1 MAQWQELHVVAIIIA
16 ASLLSACG
24 SPTRAQVRLFP
35 AGCNPPTP
43 YTYAA
48 PPTPA
53 PPPTTRPGETSI
65 PTPVLFTPEPAAPT
79 ARPSP
84 TPSSRSEAVDQA
96 VVQIWHYAEDGNCQ
110 MLASGLI
117 VRADGAVLTVLNYE
131 DPIDPLV
138 VFAPDRGSWPATI
151 VAVDP
156 RTSATLLK
164 IDGHDLPIAPLG
176 DSSQLTQTQTVTV
189 HGWEYPDDQTSLY
202 RRQVSAIDLSNPFSQ
217 EHLTFNLEWR
227 GDSDTIQ
234 WRSSQGGAVVDEQG
248 RAVGLTATYYVHGP
262 RIIGLGASAVTLN
275 TALDLLASDVVQR
288 EWAMWPVTWQAN
300 SGTGHSMDECGT
312 YCDMNAQVA
321 RAAQQAL
328 GYLGA
333 TIPIATPITNT
344 WELAAGGQ
352 TLNLLYPRPI
362 ELHGSDQTVSARF
375 VVIRWNENGTL
386 PCVYWGTQPT
396 QLDGAFSVNGDLT
409 SLQNLIQP

>member
-1 MAQWQELHVVAIIIA
+1 MAQRQWLHVVAIIMT

-24 SPTRAQVRLFP
+24 SPTRAQVKHFP

-43 YTYAA
+43 HPYAS

-53 PPPTTRPGETSI
+53 PLPTARRGETPYPI
-65 PTPVLFTPEPAAPT
+65 PVPFTPGPAPT

-84 TPSSRSEAVDQA
+84 TPSSHSDAIDQA
-96 VVQIWHYAEDGNCQ
+96 IVQVWHYAADSNCQ
-110 MLASGLI
+110 LLASGLI

-138 VFAPDRGSWPATI
+138 IFAPDRGSWPATI

-164 IDGHDLPIAPLG
+164 IDGHDLPMALLG
-176 DSSQLTQTQTVTV
+176 DSDQLTQAQSVTV
-189 HGWEYPDDQTSLY
+189 RGWEYLDDQASPY
-202 RRQVSAIDLSNPFSQ
+202 RRQDSTIDLSNPFSQ

-227 GDSDTIQ
+227 DDPAAIQ
-234 WRSSQGGAVVDEQG
+234 WRVGQGGAVVDEQG

-262 RIIGLGASAVTLN
+262 RIMGLNASAIALN
-275 TALDLLASDVVQR
+275 TALDLLAPDVAQR
-288 EWAMWPVTWQAN
+288 EWATWPVTWQAN
-300 SGTGHSMDECGT
+300 SGAGHSMMACGT

-321 RAAQQAL
+321 RAAQQAF

-333 TIPIATPITNT
+333 TIPIAAPITNT

-362 ELHGSDQTVSARF
+362 ELHGSDKTVSARL
-375 VVIRWNENGTL
+375 VVIRWNEDGTL
-386 PCVYWGTQPT
+386 PRVYWGTQPT
-396 QLDGAFSVNGDLT
+396 QLDGAFSLNGDLT
-409 SLQNLIQP
+409 SLQKLVQP